1 MLVCVHLFSD
11 GGNSNFLFAWDWN
24 TARVRCLEAD
34 GGLPHELWRWGL
46 LLVSEARKCPVVSA
60 PQSSLEQSGP
70 PPVQEAI
77 KRHSAFFNRWSWSI
91 RKHFAFLLLYS
102 SLAFFFKRGFAS
114 FSYWYFVFHYVA
126 WHDGFWFV
134 VFVNYL
140 FAFCVIEYFEKSSHF
155 FKLTCF

>member
-1 MLVCVHLFSD
+1 MVAIRISCLLKI
-11 GGNSNFLFAWDWN
+11 G
-24 TARVRCLEAD
+24 TQARVRCLEAD
-34 GGLPHELWRWGL
+34 GGPPRELWRWGL
-46 LLVSEARKCPVVSA
+46 LPVSEAGKFPVVSA

-102 SLAFFFKRGFAS
+102 SLAFFFFLKRLCLILLLILCFPLCCLT
-114 FSYWYFVFHYVA
+114 WR
-126 WHDGFWFV
+126 FWFV

-140 FAFCVIEYFEKSSHF
+140 FAFCVIEYFEKSSHC